1 MKDLKFPLH
10 FSFNIG
16 TLSNDFTAKNT
27 DGTTVAYV
35 KQKMFK
41 LKEAITIY
49 SNSNKTDIAYTIAAN
64 QWLDFSAAYAL
75 KDADGSIIGKV
86 ARKGWASIWKANY
99 EIIDQNEKVQYHI
112 KESNPWVKVVDS
124 ILGEIPILGFF
135 TGYMFHPTYNVTNLR
150 DEVIVQLKKEPSFFG
165 KEFKVELVKPI
176 DNDDDDRIMLS
187 LMMMVLLERRRG

>member
-16 TLSNDFTAKNT
+16 TLSSDFTAKDAGGN
-27 DGTTVAYV
+27 TVAYV

-49 SNSNKTDIAYTIAAN
+49 SNSNKTQVDYTIAAN
-64 QWLDFSAAYAL
+64 KWLDFSTAYSF
-75 KDADGSIIGKV
+75 KDAQGTEIGKV

-99 EIIDQNEKVQYHI
+99 EIIDQHNKLQYRVS
-112 KESNPWVKVVDS
+112 EANPWVKVLDS
-124 ILGEIPILGFF
+124 ILGEIPILSFF
-135 TGYMFHPTYNVTNLR
+135 TGYLFHPKYNVTNLR

-165 KEFKVELVKPI
+165 KEFKVELIKPI

-187 LMMMVLLERRRG
+187 LMMLVLLERRRG

>member
-16 TLSNDFTAKNT
+16 SLSNDFTAKDV
-27 DGTTVAYV
+27 DGKTVAYV

-49 SNSNKTDIAYTIAAN
+49 SNANKTQIDYTIAAN

-75 KDADGSIIGKV
+75 KDADGSLIGKV

-99 EIIDQNEKVQYHI
+99 EIIDQHEKIQYHI
-112 KESNPWVKVVDS
+112 KESNPWVKVLDS
-124 ILGEIPILGFF
+124 ILGEIPVLGFF
-135 TGYMFHPTYNVTNLR
+135 TGYLFHPTYNVTNLR
-150 DEVIVQLKKEPSFFG
+150 DEVIVKLKKEPSFFG
-165 KEFKVELVKPI
+165 KEFKVELIKPI

>member
-16 TLSNDFTAKNT
+16 TFSNDFTAKNT
-27 DGTTVAYV
+27 NGITVAYV

-49 SNSNKTDIAYTIAAN
+49 SDENKTKIDYTIAAN
-64 QWLDFSAAYAL
+64 QWLDFSAAYAF
-75 KDADGSIIGKV
+75 KDAQGKNIGKIV
-86 ARKGWASIWKANY
+86 RKGWASIWKANY
-99 EIIDQNEKVQYHI
+99 QIIDQHEKLQYHI
-112 KESNPWVKVVDS
+112 KENNPWVKVFDS
-124 ILGEIPILGFF
+124 LLGEIPILGFF
-135 TGYMFHPTYNVTNLR
+135 TGYLLHPTYNVTNVR
-150 DEVIVQLKKEPSFFG
+150 DEIIVKLKKEPSFFG
-165 KEFKVELVKPI
+165 KEFTVELVKPI